1 MLNSPRFGK
10 LEPVNMDFLK
20 DDRSKIDKKIF
31 SMKQQLAS
39 KLLYQEKKIVVA
51 YTESIEQLKKTFEL
65 EFKEKLRKNHEYFDK
80 QLHIRHEAEEARVM
94 IEKIEKENAKIKEVC
109 QELQMT
115 KYVQSIEQELLS
127 K

>member
-1 MLNSPRFGK
+1 
-10 LEPVNMDFLK
+10 MDFLK
-20 DDRSKIDKKIF
+20 DDRNKIDKKIF

-80 QLHIRHEAEEARVM
+80 QLHIRHEAEEARVI

-109 QELQMT
+109 QELKMT